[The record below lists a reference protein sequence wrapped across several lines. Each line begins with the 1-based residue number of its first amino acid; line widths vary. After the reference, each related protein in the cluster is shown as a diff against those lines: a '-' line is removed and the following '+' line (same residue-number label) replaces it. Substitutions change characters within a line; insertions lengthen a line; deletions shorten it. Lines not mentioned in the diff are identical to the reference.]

1 MKTDRIGG
9 WLFAPLAY
17 MILSLISSSLML
29 ALFIMTLLQH
39 GGGGRLWSH
48 GGTFFSQWGL
58 SLLIT
63 LGVWCFSLHVL
74 RLFFKRSRRFPKHFI
89 AWLLVMLLLAL
100 KSFAFS
106 PISDTLALRGIVMP
120 LLAAAVFV
128 PYIKRSARVR
138 QTFIEQ

>member
-1 MKTDRIGG
+1 MKTDRIAG

-17 MILSLISSSLML
+17 MLLSLLSSSLML

-39 GGGGRLWSH
+39 GSAPLWGH
-48 GGTFFSQWGL
+48 GATFLSQWDL

-63 LGVWCFSLHVL
+63 VGVWCFSLHVL
-74 RLFFKRSRRFPKHFI
+74 RLFFKRSRRFPKRFI
-89 AWLLVMLLLAL
+89 VWLLVMLLLAL

-106 PISDTLALRGIVMP
+106 PISDALALRGIIMP

-128 PYIKRSARVR
+128 PYIKRSTRVR

>member
-1 MKTDRIGG
+1 MKTNRIGG

-17 MILSLISSSLML
+17 MILSLVSSSLML
-29 ALFIMTLLQH
+29 ALFVMTLLQH
-39 GGGGRLWSH
+39 GGSGCLWAH
-48 GGTFFSQWGL
+48 GVTFSSQWGL
-58 SLLIT
+58 SLLFI
-63 LGVWCFSLHVL
+63 LGVWCFSPHVL

-106 PISDTLALRGIVMP
+106 PISDTLSLRGIVTP